1 MRKDLERL
9 QDILEACAAIERH
22 AVQDFDV
29 FAGDEMVQI
38 WYLKHIEII
47 GEASARLSS
56 GIRER
61 YPDIPWRDIIGM
73 RNMLIHS
80 YFDID
85 WQAVWQVAQR
95 DLPILKPQIAQIF
108 ATETE

>member
-22 AVQDFDV
+22 AVRDFDA
-29 FAGDEMVQI
+29 FNADEMVQV

-47 GEASARLSS
+47 GEASARLSP

-61 YPDIPWRDIIGM
+61 YPEIPWREIIGM
-73 RNMLIHS
+73 RNMLIHG

-95 DLPILKPQIAQIF
+95 DLPVLQPQIAQIF
-108 ATETE
+108 AVEAE